1 MTSKAHRLRRGLAL
15 ATVIGALAAPAAS
28 ATPIDDEVPGTA
40 ASQANGQPNGGGG
53 DLGRPVDSTLPH
65 GVRYSSTQVDS
76 SSDPAPEPVAV
87 AGDGFDWGDAGIGA
101 AGMFALGA
109 IAAGAAVA
117 VAHRPRREKAA

>member
-1 MTSKAHRLRRGLAL
+1 MTSKAHRLRRVLAL
-15 ATVIGALAAPAAS
+15 ATMIGALAAPAAS
-28 ATPIDDEVPGTA
+28 AAPIDPVVAGTA
-40 ASQANGQPNGGGG
+40 AGQANGQPNGGG
-53 DLGRPVDSTLPH
+53 VDSTLPH

-76 SSDPAPEPVAV
+76 PSNPAPEPVAV

-101 AGMFALGA
+101 AGMLALGA

>member
-28 ATPIDDEVPGTA
+28 ATPIDSVVAGTA
-40 ASQANGQPNGGGG
+40 ATQANGQPNGG
-53 DLGRPVDSTLPH
+53 VDSTLPH

-76 SSDPAPEPVAV
+76 PSNPAPEPVAV

-101 AGMFALGA
+101 AGMLAIGA